1 MIISTFHLRLI
12 GIKFTKISEFIMNIL
27 LPLDSNIEDEA
38 KLTKLNDA
46 QFWGLMVMEEGRMQS
61 LDIYETQ
68 DEITDM
74 IDCVI
79 VQNETEYVWP
89 YMEQNI
95 AVLIAP
101 TQRYIEDIVEA
112 YIFKELYDMSI

>member
-1 MIISTFHLRLI
+1 
-12 GIKFTKISEFIMNIL
+12 MNIL
-27 LPLDSNIEDEA
+27 LPLDSDIEDEA
-38 KLTKLNDA
+38 KLAKLSDA
-46 QFWGLMVMEEGRMQS
+46 QFWGHMVMSEGRMQS
-61 LDIYETQ
+61 LNIYKSNE
-68 DEITDM
+68 EITDM

-79 VQNETEYVWP
+79 VQNEKEYVWP
-89 YMEQNI
+89 YMEQGI

>member
-1 MIISTFHLRLI
+1 
-12 GIKFTKISEFIMNIL
+12 MNIL

>member
-1 MIISTFHLRLI
+1 
-12 GIKFTKISEFIMNIL
+12 MNIL
-27 LPLDSNIEDEA
+27 LPLDSNIENEA

>member
-1 MIISTFHLRLI
+1 
-12 GIKFTKISEFIMNIL
+12 MNIL

-101 TQRYIEDIVEA
+101 TQRYVEDIVEA

>member
-1 MIISTFHLRLI
+1 
-12 GIKFTKISEFIMNIL
+12 MNIL
-27 LPLDSNIEDEA
+27 LPLDSDIEDEA

-46 QFWGLMVMEEGRMQS
+46 LFWGLMVMEEGRMQS
-61 LDIYETQ
+61 LNICKTQEDIK
-68 DEITDM
+68 DGV
-74 IDCVI
+74 DCII

>member
-1 MIISTFHLRLI
+1 
-12 GIKFTKISEFIMNIL
+12 MNIL

-46 QFWGLMVMEEGRMQS
+46 LFWGLMVMEEGRMQS
-61 LDIYETQ
+61 LNICKTQ

-112 YIFKELYDMSI
+112 YIFKELYDTSI

>member
-1 MIISTFHLRLI
+1 
-12 GIKFTKISEFIMNIL
+12 MNIL
-27 LPLDSNIEDEA
+27 LPLDSDIEDEA
-38 KLTKLNDA
+38 KLTTLNDA
-46 QFWGLMVMEEGRMQS
+46 QFWGHMVMAEGRMQS
-61 LDIYETQ
+61 LNIYKSQ
-68 DEITDM
+68 NEITDM

-79 VQNETEYVWP
+79 VQNEKEYVWP
-89 YMEQNI
+89 YMEQGI